1 MPNLKQSLSS
11 PDMPTFHPGLVV
23 KSPRLDGERAVAYS
37 VGWDAQIKTLSKHE
51 RLLIEIAGFHT
62 PHIQFGSTSY
72 NAPFLVQG
80 VCPKKS
86 VVITYNRTEGVVNYR
101 NHRLQ
106 PGELLVMTRDEEMD
120 LVISQR
126 NTTFTIAIDED
137 FFQESFFAYYG
148 VAFGEAS
155 RRKTLLLNPKEELA
169 FLRFIQSWLHY
180 FVEYEATKKHML
192 DYAKIETQI
201 IHALF
206 SFIIVDDA
214 SLRKENAIL
223 KRAREM
229 LHGSLDHDLKLTD
242 TARELGVSQRTL
254 QYTFRHN
261 LGMTP
266 KMYLQLLRLHKV
278 REELKAANPV
288 TTKVSDVAL
297 KYAFFHLGHFA
308 SEYRKLFGESPVETL
323 RH

>member
-1 MPNLKQSLSS
+1 MSNLKHTASQ
-11 PDMPTFHPGLVV
+11 PDTATFHPGLVV
-23 KSPRLDGERAVAYS
+23 KSPKLDSEHAVAYS

-51 RLLIEIAGFHT
+51 YLFVQVSGFHT
-62 PHIQFGSTSY
+62 QHIQFGSTSY

-86 VVITYNRTEGVVNYR
+86 VVITYNLTHGVVNYR
-101 NHRLQ
+101 NHKLQ
-106 PGELLVMTRDEEMD
+106 PDELPVMTRDEEMD
-120 LVISQR
+120 LVISQP

-137 FFQESFFAYYG
+137 FFEESFFAYYG
-148 VAFGEAS
+148 VPLSEAS
-155 RRKTLLLNPKEELA
+155 KQKTLLLNPEKELA

-180 FVEYEATKKHML
+180 FVEYEATKKHTL

-201 IHALF
+201 IHSLF

-214 SLRKENAIL
+214 SLRKENGIL

-242 TARELGVSQRTL
+242 TAKELGVSQRTL
-254 QYTFRHN
+254 QYTFKHN

-266 KMYLQLLRLHKV
+266 KMYLQLMRLHKI
-278 REELKAANPV
+278 REELKVANPA

-308 SEYRKLFGESPVETL
+308 SEYRKLFGESPIETL
-323 RH
+323 RK

>member
-1 MPNLKQSLSS
+1 MSNLNQKHAS
-11 PDMPTFHPGLVV
+11 PDIPTFHPGLVV
-23 KSPRLDGERAVAYS
+23 KSPRLDGERAIAYS
-37 VGWDAQIKTLSKHE
+37 VGWDAQVKTLSKHE
-51 RLLIEIAGFHT
+51 QLLVQVSGFHT

-101 NHRLQ
+101 NHKLQ

-120 LVISQR
+120 LVISHS
-126 NTTFTIAIDED
+126 NTTFTIAMDED

-148 VAFGEAS
+148 VVFSETS
-155 RRKTLLLNPKEELA
+155 RRKTLMLNPKEELT

-192 DYAKIETQI
+192 DYGKIETQI
-201 IHALF
+201 IHSLF
-206 SFIIVDDA
+206 SFIIVDNA
-214 SLRKENAIL
+214 SLRKENAVL

-229 LHGSLDHDLKLTD
+229 LHGSLEDDVKLTD
-242 TARELGVSQRTL
+242 TARELGISHRTL
-254 QYTFRHN
+254 QYTFKHN

-278 REELKAANPV
+278 REELKAANPF

-308 SEYRKLFGESPVETL
+308 SEYKKLFGESPVETL
-323 RH
+323 RQ